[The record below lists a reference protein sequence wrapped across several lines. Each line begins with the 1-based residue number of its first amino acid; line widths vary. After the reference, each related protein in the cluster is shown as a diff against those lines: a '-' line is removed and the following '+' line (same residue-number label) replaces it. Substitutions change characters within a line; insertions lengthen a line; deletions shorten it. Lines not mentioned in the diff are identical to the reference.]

1 MAKPT
6 IADRLS
12 AARGEFD
19 ATNRQRMEL
28 EAKRNAALIADDDR
42 TATKLAGQ
50 LDELRLLARGHED
63 KIKLLEAA
71 AEEEANARRVKEKAA
86 LIGRIEARLAERN
99 KVAAELAEML
109 PQANNLFRRLLELN
123 RAIDSS
129 WPWPGSDRLSIML
142 PRESIAAAI
151 SHELFRVS
159 AVPWRGGG
167 LDEGNPVAGL
177 RFPGS
182 KSSHLGLLELPEAV
196 TPLVDVLRSASEHA
210 SNIMRGKAVPVTA
223 SAALA
228 SNGSAQRTPA
238 EGRLAGLLQRQAELA
253 ALTAPTPSDDAEYAE
268 TVQQIV
274 LAQTAIETEKANA

>member
-129 WPWPGSDRLSIML
+129 WPWPGSAFLGASRRILGCWSCPKPSLRWSMCCAARASTRATSCAARPCL
-142 PRESIAAAI
+142 LRPR
-151 SHELFRVS
+151 
-159 AVPWRGGG
+159 
-167 LDEGNPVAGL
+167 
-177 RFPGS
+177 
-182 KSSHLGLLELPEAV
+182 
-196 TPLVDVLRSASEHA
+196 
-210 SNIMRGKAVPVTA
+210 
-223 SAALA
+223 
-228 SNGSAQRTPA
+228 QR
-238 EGRLAGLLQRQAELA
+238 
-253 ALTAPTPSDDAEYAE
+253 
-268 TVQQIV
+268 
-274 LAQTAIETEKANA
+274 